1 MELLIGH
8 LKLDVLILFSDIVDE
23 RVDWRLCRGLRQV
36 VGGEVDVEAI
46 RVRIEPVLKFL
57 QTQDVGAVLVLGVRS
72 AHLHNSVL
80 LLRWSHK
87 NITFHKPNNKTSSG
101 VRLSLS
107 RKLR

>member
-80 LLRWSHK
+80 LTRCDGDDSV
-87 NITFHKPNNKTSSG
+87 NVIEEIIIQSS
-101 VRLSLS
+101 SS
-107 RKLR
+107 IQ